1 MGNEHVLV
9 VDDEKGMVD
18 AMGKMLNHLGYQVV
32 EQTSSVEALKIFEAE
47 PDRFDLVI
55 TDQTM
60 PNMTGMELAKI
71 IMGIR
76 SAIPI
81 ILCTGFSERVNE
93 ESAKAMGIS
102 AFVLKPIVMR
112 NIAHTI
118 RNVLGEK

>member
-1 MGNEHVLV
+1 
-9 VDDEKGMVD
+9 
-18 AMGKMLNHLGYQVV
+18 MLAKRKQV
-32 EQTSSVEALKIFEAE
+32 EEALKIFEKE

-60 PNMTGMELAKI
+60 PNMTGMEPAKI

-81 ILCTGFSERVNE
+81 ILCTGSSERVNE

-102 AFVLKPIVMR
+102 A
-112 NIAHTI
+112 
-118 RNVLGEK
+118 